1 MTTRTL
7 PLLPLKNVAVFPE
20 LIQAVIVGR
29 PASLAAVKAAV
40 EGDSLICT
48 VLQKNPNDENPS
60 RDALFDV
67 GTICRV
73 TRVEQRDGGAQVIVR
88 GVQRVRIENLDE
100 QAGSAEPEAPPP
112 SVGEPSAA
120 AAKKQS
126 PGIGEESTG
135 KEAKS
140 GSEKPPRP
148 SEKDDESAFLAVT
161 VSPLP
166 AVVMPDDGEE
176 RAKASALMRENLDI
190 AKRIAHIMSQNPD
203 QLFEQMVGGI
213 ENPITQMYRLAELLR
228 NVELAEKQK
237 VLEVDD
243 VQPFME
249 AIHGLLRQE
258 IAVVEMQRDLQS
270 QAREEVE
277 QSQREHMLR
286 HQKRVIEQAL
296 GEQNDDEDVAE
307 LREQIRNL
315 KLSDDVRKEVD
326 RELKR
331 LSKMSSHAADYQIAR
346 GYLELVAELP
356 WNVIT
361 EDALDLGNAQTVL
374 DEDHYGLEDVKE
386 RILESLA
393 VLKLNPEAKASILCF
408 VGPPGVGK
416 TSLGQ
421 SIARAMGR
429 KFERMSLGGLHDE
442 SELRGHRRTYIG
454 AMPGRILQAVR
465 RSGVRNPVL
474 MLDEVDKLGR
484 DFRGDPAA
492 ALMEILDPAQNKE
505 FRDNYLNL
513 PFDLSKAFFITTAN
527 HLDGIPRPLLD
538 RMEVLDLTGYSELE
552 KLEIARRYLIPRQ
565 RENAGL
571 KEEQLAFT
579 PEALSCAVRRHTREA
594 GVRELD
600 RVIGRIASKR
610 ARQIVQPQPS
620 GAEAL
625 DQPIREDDGPI
636 TADDLPDLLGPEKF
650 KTDRQRSN
658 MAPGV
663 APGLAY
669 TEAGGDVLYVE
680 ATLTHKDD
688 KTITTGHLGK
698 VMQESIQAARSYI
711 WSVAEQLEID
721 RATIEENG
729 IHVHVP
735 AGAVPKDG
743 PSAGITMATALASL
757 YSNKSVRDDI
767 AMTGELT
774 LSGLVLP
781 VGGIRE
787 KVLAAH
793 RTGIR
798 HVILPRDNEAELAK
812 LPAPVRDEMEVTLV
826 DRLEDAV
833 RVAIPGLSPEGAA

>member
-1 MTTRTL
+1 MSTTSL
-7 PLLPLKNVAVFPE
+7 PLLPLKNVTVFPA
-20 LIQAVIVGR
+20 LIQALIVGR
-29 PASLAAVKAAV
+29 TASLAAIKAAV
-40 EGDSLICT
+40 EGDGQLLT
-48 VLQKNPNDENPS
+48 VLQKNPEDEHPD
-60 RDALFDV
+60 RDGLYDI
-67 GTICRV
+67 GTISTV
-73 TRVEQRDGGAQVIVR
+73 TRVEQREGGAQVIVR
-88 GVQRVRIENLDE
+88 GIGRARLHGLSAPANDDAPVVAQIERL
-100 QAGSAEPEAPPP
+100 PTLKVPP
-112 SVGEPSAA
+112 S
-120 AAKKQS
+120 
-126 PGIGEESTG
+126 
-135 KEAKS
+135 
-140 GSEKPPRP
+140 
-148 SEKDDESAFLAVT
+148 
-161 VSPLP
+161 
-166 AVVMPDDGEE
+166 GEE
-176 RAKASALMRENLDI
+176 RAKAIALMKENLDMARQI
-190 AKRIAHIMSQNPD
+190 ARAMSQNAE
-203 QLFEQMVGGI
+203 QLFQQMVGGI
-213 ENPITQMYRLAELLR
+213 DDPVTQMYRLAELLR
-228 NVELAEKQK
+228 NVEQGAKQQ
-237 VLEVDD
+237 VLEIDQL
-243 VQPFME
+243 QPFLE
-249 AIHGLLRQE
+249 VVHKLLRQE
-258 IAVVEMQRDLQS
+258 VAVIEMQRDLQS

-286 HQKRVIEQAL
+286 HQKRVIEEAL
-296 GEQNDDEDVAE
+296 GEEGDDEDIAE
-307 LREQIRNL
+307 LREQLRNAQL
-315 KLSDDVRKEVD
+315 PDDVRKEVD

-331 LSKMSSHAADYQIAR
+331 LSKMSSNAADYQVSR

-356 WNVIT
+356 WNVVT
-361 EDALDLGNAQTVL
+361 EDSLELDNAQTVL
-374 DEDHYGLEDVKE
+374 DEDHYGLDDVKE

-465 RSGVRNPVL
+465 RAGVRNPVL

-513 PFDLSKAFFITTAN
+513 PFDLAKVFFITTAN
-527 HLDGIPRPLLD
+527 HLDGVPRPLLD
-538 RMEVLDLTGYSELE
+538 RMEVLELTGYSELE

-571 KEEQLAFT
+571 QEEQLNFT
-579 PEALSCAVRRHTREA
+579 TEALSWAIRRHTREA

-600 RVIGRIASKR
+600 RVIARVASKR
-610 ARQIVQPQPS
+610 ARQIVQ
-620 GAEAL
+620 AEESATA
-625 DQPIREDDGPI
+625 I
-636 TADDLPDLLGPEKF
+636 TVDDLPALLGPDKF
-650 KTDRQRSN
+650 KTDRQREN
-658 MAPGV
+658 MAPGI

-680 ATLTHKDD
+680 ATLTHKED

-711 WSVAEQLEID
+711 WSVADQLHISRDMIEQ
-721 RATIEENG
+721 NG

-757 YSNKSVRDDI
+757 YSNKPVRDDV

-774 LSGLVLP
+774 LSGLILP

-798 HVILPRDNEAELAK
+798 HVILPRDNEAELEK
-812 LPAPVRDEMEVTLV
+812 LPTPVREEMQVTLV

-833 RVAIPGLSPEGAA
+833 KVAIPELNSGLA

>member
-1 MTTRTL
+1 MTTRKL
-7 PLLPLKNVAVFPE
+7 PLLPLKDVTVFPK
-20 LIQAVIVGR
+20 LIQALIVGR
-29 PASLAAVKAAV
+29 PASLAAVKAAA
-40 EGDSLICT
+40 EGEREILT
-48 VLQKNPNDENPS
+48 VLQKQPEEEHPDQDGLYEI
-60 RDALFDV
+60 
-67 GTICRV
+67 GTLSTV
-73 TRVEQRDGGAQVIVR
+73 TRVDQRDGGAQVIVR
-88 GVQRVRIENLDE
+88 GEQRVRVLAVSKVAVKPEGEGEGEAEGEGEIEALE
-100 QAGSAEPEAPPP
+100 AEVEPLPTPQVPET
-112 SVGEPSAA
+112 
-120 AAKKQS
+120 
-126 PGIGEESTG
+126 GEE
-135 KEAKS
+135 K
-140 GSEKPPRP
+140 
-148 SEKDDESAFLAVT
+148 
-161 VSPLP
+161 
-166 AVVMPDDGEE
+166 
-176 RAKASALMRENLDI
+176 AKATALMRENLDI
-190 AKRIAHIMSQNPD
+190 ARRIAQIMSQNPE
-203 QLFEQMVGGI
+203 QIFQQMVGSI
-213 ENPITQMYRLAELLR
+213 KNPITQMYRLVDLLR
-228 NVELAEKQK
+228 NAEQTEKQK
-237 VLEVDD
+237 VLELGEA
-243 VQPFME
+243 QPFLE

-277 QSQREHMLR
+277 QSQREHLLR
-286 HQKRVIEQAL
+286 HQKRVIEEAL
-296 GEQNDDEDVAE
+296 GEQADDEDVAE
-307 LREQIRNL
+307 LRQQLRGL
-315 KLSDDVRKEVD
+315 KLGDDVRKEVD

-331 LSKMSSHAADYQIAR
+331 LSRMSSHAADYQIAR

-356 WNVIT
+356 WNVVT
-361 EDALDLGNAQTVL
+361 EDTLDLDHAQTVL
-374 DEDHYGLEDVKE
+374 DEDHYGLGDVKE

-393 VLKLNPEAKASILCF
+393 VLQLNPEAKASILCF

-465 RSGVRNPVL
+465 RAGVRNPVL

-492 ALMEILDPAQNKE
+492 ALMEILDPAQNKD

-513 PFDLSKAFFITTAN
+513 PFDLSRVFFITTAN
-527 HLDGIPRPLLD
+527 DIGGIPRPLLD
-538 RMEVLDLTGYSELE
+538 RMEVLDLSGYSEQE

-565 RENAGL
+565 RDNAGL
-571 KEEQLAFT
+571 KDEQLAFT
-579 PEALSCAVRRHTREA
+579 DEALSWMTRRHTREA

-600 RVIGRIASKR
+600 RVIGRVASKR
-610 ARQIVQPQPS
+610 ARLIVQE
-620 GAEAL
+620 EAL
-625 DQPIREDDGPI
+625 SGDAATAI
-636 TADDLPDLLGPEKF
+636 TVDDLPRLLGPEKF
-650 KTDRQRSN
+650 KSDRQREN

-669 TEAGGDVLYVE
+669 TESGGDVLYVE

-688 KTITTGHLGK
+688 KTITTGHLGQ

-711 WSVAEQLEID
+711 WSVADSLNID

-757 YSNKSVRDDI
+757 YSDKSVRDDI
-767 AMTGELT
+767 ALTGELT

-812 LPAPVRDEMEVTLV
+812 LPERVRDEMEVTLV

-833 RVAIPGLSPEGAA
+833 RVAIPGLHG

>member
-1 MTTRTL
+1 MTTPTLSRL
-7 PLLPLKNVAVFPE
+7 PLLPLKNVAIFPE
-20 LIQAVIVGR
+20 LIQALIVGR
-29 PASLAAVKAAV
+29 PASLAAVKVAIDHDRKLV
-40 EGDSLICT
+40 T
-48 VLQKNPNDENPS
+48 VLQKDRDQENPD
-60 RDALFDV
+60 RDGLFDI
-67 GTICRV
+67 GTLATV

-88 GVQRVRIENLDE
+88 GVRRVRVRDL
-100 QAGSAEPEAPPP
+100 SAPTAEDAPAEVEVVELPTPVLPEG
-112 SVGEPSAA
+112 GE
-120 AAKKQS
+120 
-126 PGIGEESTG
+126 
-135 KEAKS
+135 
-140 GSEKPPRP
+140 
-148 SEKDDESAFLAVT
+148 D
-161 VSPLP
+161 
-166 AVVMPDDGEE
+166 
-176 RAKASALMRENLDI
+176 RAKATALVRENLDI
-190 AKRIAHIMSQNPD
+190 ARQVAHIMSQNPD
-203 QLFEQMVGGI
+203 QLFQQMVGSI
-213 ENPITQMYRLAELLR
+213 EDPVTQMYRL
-228 NVELAEKQK
+228 VELARNIEQNDKQRI
-237 VLEVDD
+237 LEIDEI
-243 VQPFME
+243 QEFLE
-249 AIHGLLRQE
+249 AIHRLLRQE
-258 IAVVEMQRDLQS
+258 LAVVEMQRDLQS
-270 QAREEVE
+270 QAREEAE
-277 QSQREHMLR
+277 HGQREHLLR
-286 HQKRVIEQAL
+286 QQKRVIEEAL
-296 GEQNDDEDVAE
+296 GEDGDDEDIAE
-307 LREQIRNL
+307 LRKQLRNVNL
-315 KLSDDVRKEVD
+315 PDDVRKEVD

-331 LSKMSSHAADYQIAR
+331 LSRMSANAADYQVSR

-361 EDALDLGNAQTVL
+361 EDTLDLANAQVVL
-374 DEDHYGLEDVKE
+374 DEDHYGLEEVKE

-393 VLKLNPEAKASILCF
+393 VLRLNPDAKASILCF

-454 AMPGRILQAVR
+454 AMPGRILQAIR
-465 RSGVRNPVL
+465 RAGVRNPVL

-492 ALMEILDPAQNKE
+492 ALMEILDPAQNRE

-513 PFDLSKAFFITTAN
+513 PFDLSKVIFITTAN
-527 HLDGIPRPLLD
+527 HFDGIPRPLLD
-538 RMEVLDLTGYSELE
+538 RMEVLELTGYSEME

-571 KEEQLAFT
+571 ADDQLGFT
-579 PEALSCAVRRHTREA
+579 DEALSWAVRRHTREA

-600 RVIGRIASKR
+600 RVIGRVASKR
-610 ARQIVQPQPS
+610 ARQIVE
-620 GAEAL
+620 AEA
-625 DQPIREDDGPI
+625 PSS
-636 TADDLPDLLGPEKF
+636 TVTVDDLPELLGPDKF
-650 KTDRQRSN
+650 KTDRQREN

-669 TEAGGDVLYVE
+669 TEVGGDVLYVE

-711 WSVAEQLEID
+711 WSVADQLNID
-721 RATIEENG
+721 RSTIEENG

-757 YSNKSVRDDI
+757 YSNKRVRDDV

-798 HVILPRDNEAELAK
+798 HVILPRDNESDFAK
-812 LPAPVRDEMEVTLV
+812 LPQTVRDDMELTLV
-826 DRLEDAV
+826 DCLEDAV
-833 RVAIPGLSPEGAA
+833 RVAIPGLKPPA

>member
-1 MTTRTL
+1 MTTHKL
-7 PLLPLKNVAVFPE
+7 PLLPLKNVTVYPE
-20 LIQAVIVGR
+20 LIQALIVGR
-29 PASLAAVKAAV
+29 PASLVSIKAALD
-40 EGDSLICT
+40 GDNMVLT
-48 VLQKNPNDENPS
+48 VLQKDPDDEHPA
-60 RDALFDV
+60 REALYDV
-67 GTICRV
+67 GTISKI
-73 TRVEQRDGGAQVIVR
+73 TRVEQREGGAQVIVR
-88 GVQRVRIENLDE
+88 GVRRARLGDLT
-100 QAGSAEPEAPPP
+100 AAEGETPLVEAEVEELPTLTLPEDA
-112 SVGEPSAA
+112 
-120 AAKKQS
+120 
-126 PGIGEESTG
+126 
-135 KEAKS
+135 
-140 GSEKPPRP
+140 
-148 SEKDDESAFLAVT
+148 
-161 VSPLP
+161 
-166 AVVMPDDGEE
+166 EE
-176 RAKASALMRENLDI
+176 RAKATALMRENLDI
-190 AKRIAHIMSQNPD
+190 AKRVAQIMSQNPD
-203 QLFEQMVGGI
+203 QLFQQMVGGI
-213 ENPITQMYRLAELLR
+213 EDPVTQMYRLAELLR
-228 NVELAEKQK
+228 NIEQAEKQK
-237 VLEVDD
+237 VIEVDD
-243 VQPFME
+243 IQPFLE

-286 HQKRVIEQAL
+286 HQKRVIEEAL
-296 GEQNDDEDVAE
+296 GEQGDDEDVAE
-307 LREQIRNL
+307 LREQLRNINL
-315 KLSDDVRKEVD
+315 TDDVRKEVD

-331 LSKMSSHAADYQIAR
+331 LAKMSSHAADYQIAR

-361 EDALDLGNAQTVL
+361 EDQLDLGHAQSVL

-393 VLKLNPEAKASILCF
+393 VLQLNPEAKANILCF

-465 RSGVRNPVL
+465 RAGVRNPVL

-513 PFDLSKAFFITTAN
+513 PFDLSKVFFITTAN
-527 HLDGIPRPLLD
+527 HLDGIPPPLLD
-538 RMEVLDLTGYSELE
+538 RMEVLELTGYSEQE
-552 KLEIARRYLIPRQ
+552 KREIARRYLLPRQ
-565 RENAGL
+565 RDNAGL
-571 KEEQLAFT
+571 TLEQLDLTDDAI
-579 PEALSCAVRRHTREA
+579 SWAVRRHTREA
-594 GVRELD
+594 GVRELE
-600 RVIGRIASKR
+600 RVIARIASKR
-610 ARQIVQPQPS
+610 ARQIVQ
-620 GAEAL
+620 AEDASA
-625 DQPIREDDGPI
+625 PI
-636 TADDLPDLLGPEKF
+636 TVDDLPALLGPDKF
-650 KTDRQRSN
+650 KTDRQREN
-658 MAPGV
+658 MAPGI

-688 KTITTGHLGK
+688 KTITTGRLGK

-711 WSVAEQLEID
+711 WSAAEQLNID
-721 RATIEENG
+721 RATIEQNG

-757 YSNKSVRDDI
+757 YSNQSVRDDI

-798 HVILPRDNEAELAK
+798 HVILPRDNESELAK
-812 LPAPVRDEMEVTLV
+812 LPLPVRDEMEVTLV

-833 RVAIPGLSPEGAA
+833 KVAIPGLQGMS

>member
-1 MTTRTL
+1 MTTQTL
-7 PLLPLKNVAVFPE
+7 PLLPLKNVAIFPE
-20 LIQAVIVGR
+20 LIQALIVGR
-29 PASLAAVKAAV
+29 PASMAAVKVAV
-40 EGDSLICT
+40 DQDRKLVT
-48 VLQKNPNDENPS
+48 VLQKDRDQENPD
-60 RDALFDV
+60 RDGLFDI
-67 GTICRV
+67 GTLANV

-88 GVQRVRIENLDE
+88 GICRVRV
-100 QAGSAEPEAPPP
+100 QALNAPTGEDAPAEVDVVELPTPVLPE
-112 SVGEPSAA
+112 
-120 AAKKQS
+120 
-126 PGIGEESTG
+126 
-135 KEAKS
+135 
-140 GSEKPPRP
+140 
-148 SEKDDESAFLAVT
+148 
-161 VSPLP
+161 
-166 AVVMPDDGEE
+166 DGEE
-176 RAKASALMRENLDI
+176 RAKATALIRENLDI
-190 AKRIAHIMSQNPD
+190 ARQVAHIMSQNPD
-203 QLFEQMVGGI
+203 QLFQQMVGSI
-213 ENPITQMYRLAELLR
+213 EDPVTQMYRL
-228 NVELAEKQK
+228 VELARNIEQNDKQRI
-237 VLEVDD
+237 LEIDEI
-243 VQPFME
+243 QAFLE
-249 AIHGLLRQE
+249 AIHRLLRQE
-258 IAVVEMQRDLQS
+258 LAVVEMQRDLQS
-270 QAREEVE
+270 QAREEAE
-277 QSQREHMLR
+277 HGQREHLLR
-286 HQKRVIEQAL
+286 QQKRVIEEAL
-296 GEQNDDEDVAE
+296 GEDGDDEDIAE
-307 LREQIRNL
+307 LRKQLRNVNL
-315 KLSDDVRKEVD
+315 PDDVRKEVD

-331 LSKMSSHAADYQIAR
+331 LSRMSSNAADYQVSR

-361 EDALDLGNAQTVL
+361 EDALDLANAQVVL
-374 DEDHYGLEDVKE
+374 DEDHYGLEEVKE
-386 RILESLA
+386 RILEALA
-393 VLKLNPEAKASILCF
+393 VLRLNPDAKASILCF

-465 RSGVRNPVL
+465 RAGVRNPVL

-492 ALMEILDPAQNKE
+492 ALMEILDPAQNRE

-513 PFDLSKAFFITTAN
+513 PFDLSKVIFITTAN
-527 HLDGIPRPLLD
+527 HFDGIPRPLLD
-538 RMEVLDLTGYSELE
+538 RMEVLELTGYSEME

-571 KEEQLAFT
+571 ADDQLGFT
-579 PEALSCAVRRHTREA
+579 DEALSWAVRRHTREA

-600 RVIGRIASKR
+600 RVVGRVASKR
-610 ARQIVQPQPS
+610 ARQIVQ
-620 GAEAL
+620 AE
-625 DQPIREDDGPI
+625 GPPA
-636 TADDLPDLLGPEKF
+636 TVTVDDLPELLGPDKF
-650 KTDRQRSN
+650 KTDRQREN

-669 TEAGGDVLYVE
+669 TEVGGDVLYVE

-711 WSVAEQLEID
+711 WSVADQLNID
-721 RATIEENG
+721 RSTIEENG

-757 YSNKSVRDDI
+757 YSNKRVRDDV

-798 HVILPRDNEAELAK
+798 HVILPRDNESDFAK
-812 LPAPVRDEMEVTLV
+812 LPQTVRDDMEVTLV
-826 DRLEDAV
+826 DCLEDAV
-833 RVAIPGLSPEGAA
+833 KVAIPDLKPLAQGRVRGPPDPH

>member
-1 MTTRTL
+1 MSTNTL
-7 PLLPLKNVAVFPE
+7 PLLPLKNVTVFPA
-20 LIQAVIVGR
+20 LIQALIVGR
-29 PASLAAVKAAV
+29 AASLAAIKTAV
-40 EGDSLICT
+40 DGDGQLLT
-48 VLQKNPNDENPS
+48 VLQKNPEDEHPD
-60 RDALFDV
+60 RDGLYDI
-67 GTICRV
+67 GTISTV
-73 TRVEQRDGGAQVIVR
+73 TRVEKREGGAQVIVR
-88 GVQRVRIENLDE
+88 GAGRVRLHGLTPPANDE
-100 QAGSAEPEAPPP
+100 QPVMVEVERLPTLAVPP
-112 SVGEPSAA
+112 S
-120 AAKKQS
+120 
-126 PGIGEESTG
+126 
-135 KEAKS
+135 
-140 GSEKPPRP
+140 
-148 SEKDDESAFLAVT
+148 
-161 VSPLP
+161 
-166 AVVMPDDGEE
+166 GEE
-176 RAKASALMRENLDI
+176 RAKAIALMKENLELTRQI
-190 AKRIAHIMSQNPD
+190 ARIMSQNPE
-203 QLFEQMVGGI
+203 QLFQQMVGGI
-213 ENPITQMYRLAELLR
+213 DDPVTQMYRLTELLR
-228 NVELAEKQK
+228 NVEQSAKQQ
-237 VLEVDD
+237 VLEIDAL
-243 VQPFME
+243 QPFLE
-249 AIHGLLRQE
+249 AIHQLLRQE
-258 IAVVEMQRDLQS
+258 VAVIEMQRDLQS

-277 QSQREHMLR
+277 QSQREHLLR
-286 HQKRVIEQAL
+286 HQKRVIEEAL
-296 GEQNDDEDVAE
+296 GEEGDDEDVAE
-307 LREQIRNL
+307 LREQLRNAQL
-315 KLSDDVRKEVD
+315 PDDVRKEVD

-331 LSKMSSHAADYQIAR
+331 LSRMSSNAADYQVSR

-356 WNVIT
+356 WNVVT
-361 EDALDLGNAQTVL
+361 EDSLEIDNAQIVL
-374 DEDHYGLEDVKE
+374 DEDHYGLDDVKE

-465 RSGVRNPVL
+465 RAGVRNPVL

-513 PFDLSKAFFITTAN
+513 PFDLSKVFFITTAN
-527 HLDGIPRPLLD
+527 HLDGVPRPLLD
-538 RMEVLDLTGYSELE
+538 RMEVLELTGYSELE

-571 KEEQLAFT
+571 QEEQLNFT
-579 PEALSCAVRRHTREA
+579 TEALSWGVRRHTREA

-600 RVIGRIASKR
+600 RVIARVASKR
-610 ARQIVQPQPS
+610 ARQIVQ
-620 GAEAL
+620 AEELATA
-625 DQPIREDDGPI
+625 I
-636 TADDLPDLLGPEKF
+636 TVDDLPALLGPDKF
-650 KTDRQRSN
+650 KTDRQREN
-658 MAPGV
+658 MAPGI

-680 ATLTHKDD
+680 ATLTHKED

-711 WSVAEQLEID
+711 WSVAEQLHID
-721 RATIEENG
+721 RDMIEQNG

-757 YSNKSVRDDI
+757 YSNKPVRDDV

-774 LSGLVLP
+774 LSGLILP

-798 HVILPRDNEAELAK
+798 HVILPRDNEAELEK
-812 LPAPVRDEMEVTLV
+812 LPTPVREEMEVTLV

-833 RVAIPGLSPEGAA
+833 KVAIPELKSSAGQDPRVS

>member
-1 MTTRTL
+1 MSTTTL
-7 PLLPLKNVAVFPE
+7 PLLPLKNVTVFPA
-20 LIQAVIVGR
+20 LIQALIVGR
-29 PASLAAVKAAV
+29 TASLAAIKTAV
-40 EGDSLICT
+40 DGDGQLLT
-48 VLQKNPNDENPS
+48 VLQKNPDDEHPD
-60 RDALFDV
+60 RDGLYDI
-67 GTICRV
+67 GTLSTV
-73 TRVEQRDGGAQVIVR
+73 TRVEQREGGAQVIVR
-88 GVQRVRIENLDE
+88 GVGRVRLHGLTVPANDE
-100 QAGSAEPEAPPP
+100 QPVVAEVERLPTLKVPPAGEA
-112 SVGEPSAA
+112 
-120 AAKKQS
+120 
-126 PGIGEESTG
+126 
-135 KEAKS
+135 
-140 GSEKPPRP
+140 
-148 SEKDDESAFLAVT
+148 
-161 VSPLP
+161 
-166 AVVMPDDGEE
+166 
-176 RAKASALMRENLDI
+176 RAKAIALMKENLEITRQI
-190 AKRIAHIMSQNPD
+190 ARIMSQNPD
-203 QLFEQMVGGI
+203 QLFQQMVGGI
-213 ENPITQMYRLAELLR
+213 DDPVTQMYRLTELLR
-228 NVELAEKQK
+228 NVEQSAKQQ
-237 VLEVDD
+237 VLEVDEL
-243 VQPFME
+243 QPFLE
-249 AIHGLLRQE
+249 TIHQLLRQE
-258 IAVVEMQRDLQS
+258 IAVIEMQRDLQS

-277 QSQREHMLR
+277 QSQREHLLR
-286 HQKRVIEQAL
+286 HQKRVIEEAL
-296 GEQNDDEDVAE
+296 GEQGDDEDIAE
-307 LREQIRNL
+307 LREQLRNAQL
-315 KLSDDVRKEVD
+315 PDDVRKEVD

-331 LSKMSSHAADYQIAR
+331 LSKMSSNAADYQVSR

-356 WNVIT
+356 WNVVT
-361 EDALDLGNAQTVL
+361 EDSLEIDNAQAVL
-374 DEDHYGLEDVKE
+374 DEDHYGLDDVKE

-465 RSGVRNPVL
+465 RAGVRNPVL

-484 DFRGDPAA
+484 DFRGDPTA

-513 PFDLSKAFFITTAN
+513 PFDLSKVFFITTAN
-527 HLDGIPRPLLD
+527 HLDGVPRPLLD
-538 RMEVLDLTGYSELE
+538 RMEVLELTGYSELE

-571 KEEQLAFT
+571 QEEQLNFT
-579 PEALSCAVRRHTREA
+579 TEALSWGVRRHTREA

-600 RVIGRIASKR
+600 RVIARIASKR
-610 ARQIVQPQPS
+610 ARQIVQ
-620 GAEAL
+620 AEELATA
-625 DQPIREDDGPI
+625 I
-636 TADDLPDLLGPEKF
+636 TVDDLPALLGPDKF
-650 KTDRQRSN
+650 KTDRQREN
-658 MAPGV
+658 MAPGI

-669 TEAGGDVLYVE
+669 TETGGDVLYVE
-680 ATLTHKDD
+680 ATLTHKED

-711 WSVAEQLEID
+711 WSVADQLHID
-721 RATIEENG
+721 RDMIEQNG

-757 YSNKSVRDDI
+757 YSNKPVRDDV

-774 LSGLVLP
+774 LSGLILP

-798 HVILPRDNEAELAK
+798 HVILPRDNEAELEK
-812 LPAPVRDEMEVTLV
+812 LPTRVREEMQVTLV

-833 RVAIPGLSPEGAA
+833 KVAIPELNPKAGHGPA

>member
-1 MTTRTL
+1 MSTTTL
-7 PLLPLKNVAVFPE
+7 PLLPLKNVTVFPA
-20 LIQAVIVGR
+20 LIQALIVGR
-29 PASLAAVKAAV
+29 AASLAAIKTAV
-40 EGDSLICT
+40 DGDGQLLT
-48 VLQKNPNDENPS
+48 VLQKNPDDEHPD
-60 RDALFDV
+60 RDGLYDI
-67 GTICRV
+67 GTLSTV
-73 TRVEQRDGGAQVIVR
+73 TRVEQREGGAQVIVR
-88 GVQRVRIENLDE
+88 GVGRVRLHGLTVPANDE
-100 QAGSAEPEAPPP
+100 QPVVAEVERLPTLKVPPTGEA
-112 SVGEPSAA
+112 
-120 AAKKQS
+120 
-126 PGIGEESTG
+126 
-135 KEAKS
+135 
-140 GSEKPPRP
+140 
-148 SEKDDESAFLAVT
+148 
-161 VSPLP
+161 
-166 AVVMPDDGEE
+166 
-176 RAKASALMRENLDI
+176 RAKAIALMKENLEITRQI
-190 AKRIAHIMSQNPD
+190 ARIMSQNPD
-203 QLFEQMVGGI
+203 QLFQQMVGGI
-213 ENPITQMYRLAELLR
+213 DDPVTQMYRLTELLR
-228 NVELAEKQK
+228 NVEQCAKQQ
-237 VLEVDD
+237 VLEIDEL
-243 VQPFME
+243 QPFLE
-249 AIHGLLRQE
+249 TIHQLLRQE
-258 IAVVEMQRDLQS
+258 IAVIEMQRDLQS

-277 QSQREHMLR
+277 QSQREHLLR
-286 HQKRVIEQAL
+286 HQKRVIEEAL
-296 GEQNDDEDVAE
+296 GEQGDDEDIAE
-307 LREQIRNL
+307 LREQLRNAQL
-315 KLSDDVRKEVD
+315 PDDVRKEVD

-331 LSKMSSHAADYQIAR
+331 LSKMSSNAADYQVSR

-356 WNVIT
+356 WNVVT
-361 EDALDLGNAQTVL
+361 EDSLEIDNAQAVL
-374 DEDHYGLEDVKE
+374 DEDHYGLDDVKE

-465 RSGVRNPVL
+465 RAGVRNPVL

-484 DFRGDPAA
+484 DFRGDPTA

-513 PFDLSKAFFITTAN
+513 PFDLSKVFFITTAN
-527 HLDGIPRPLLD
+527 HLDGVPRPLLD
-538 RMEVLDLTGYSELE
+538 RMEVLELTGYSELE

-571 KEEQLAFT
+571 QEEQLNFT
-579 PEALSCAVRRHTREA
+579 TEALSWGVRRHTREA

-600 RVIGRIASKR
+600 RVIARIASKR
-610 ARQIVQPQPS
+610 ARQIVQ
-620 GAEAL
+620 AEELATA
-625 DQPIREDDGPI
+625 I
-636 TADDLPDLLGPEKF
+636 TVDDLPALLGPDKF
-650 KTDRQRSN
+650 KTDRQREN
-658 MAPGV
+658 MAPGI

-669 TEAGGDVLYVE
+669 TETGGDVLYVE
-680 ATLTHKDD
+680 ATLTHKED

-711 WSVAEQLEID
+711 WSVADQLHID
-721 RATIEENG
+721 RDMIEQNG

-757 YSNKSVRDDI
+757 YSNKPVRDDV

-774 LSGLVLP
+774 LSGLILP

-798 HVILPRDNEAELAK
+798 HVILPRDNEAELEK
-812 LPAPVRDEMEVTLV
+812 LPTRVREEMQVTLV

-833 RVAIPGLSPEGAA
+833 KVAIPELNPKAGHGPA

>member
-1 MTTRTL
+1 MTTHKL
-7 PLLPLKNVAVFPE
+7 PLLPLKNVTVYPE
-20 LIQAVIVGR
+20 LIQALIVGR
-29 PASLAAVKAAV
+29 PASLVSIKAALD
-40 EGDSLICT
+40 GDNTVLT
-48 VLQKNPNDENPS
+48 VLQKDPDDEHPA
-60 RDALFDV
+60 REALYDV
-67 GTICRV
+67 GTISKI

-88 GVQRVRIENLDE
+88 GVRRARLGDLT
-100 QAGSAEPEAPPP
+100 AAEGETPLVEVDVEELPTLTLPEDA
-112 SVGEPSAA
+112 
-120 AAKKQS
+120 
-126 PGIGEESTG
+126 
-135 KEAKS
+135 
-140 GSEKPPRP
+140 
-148 SEKDDESAFLAVT
+148 
-161 VSPLP
+161 
-166 AVVMPDDGEE
+166 EE
-176 RAKASALMRENLDI
+176 RAKATALMRENLDI
-190 AKRIAHIMSQNPD
+190 AKRVAQIMSQNPD
-203 QLFEQMVGGI
+203 QLFQQMVGGI
-213 ENPITQMYRLAELLR
+213 EDPVTQMYRLAELLR
-228 NVELAEKQK
+228 NIEQAEKQK

-243 VQPFME
+243 IQPFLE

-286 HQKRVIEQAL
+286 HQKRVIEEAL
-296 GEQNDDEDVAE
+296 GEQGDDEDVAE
-307 LREQIRNL
+307 LREQLRNINL
-315 KLSDDVRKEVD
+315 TDDVRKEVD

-331 LSKMSSHAADYQIAR
+331 LAKMSSHAADYQIAR

-361 EDALDLGNAQTVL
+361 EDQLDLGHAQSVL

-393 VLKLNPEAKASILCF
+393 VLQLNPEAKANILCF

-465 RSGVRNPVL
+465 RAGVRNPVL

-513 PFDLSKAFFITTAN
+513 PFDLSKVFFITTAN
-527 HLDGIPRPLLD
+527 HLDGIPPPLLD
-538 RMEVLDLTGYSELE
+538 RMEVLELTGYSEQE
-552 KLEIARRYLIPRQ
+552 KREIARRYLLPRQ
-565 RENAGL
+565 RDNAGL
-571 KEEQLAFT
+571 TLEQLDLTDDAI
-579 PEALSCAVRRHTREA
+579 SWAVRRHTREA
-594 GVRELD
+594 GVRELE
-600 RVIGRIASKR
+600 RVIARVASKR
-610 ARQIVQPQPS
+610 ARQIVQ
-620 GAEAL
+620 AEDASA
-625 DQPIREDDGPI
+625 PI
-636 TADDLPDLLGPEKF
+636 TVDDLPALLGPDKF
-650 KTDRQRSN
+650 KTDRQREN
-658 MAPGV
+658 MAPGI

-688 KTITTGHLGK
+688 KTITTGRLGK

-711 WSVAEQLEID
+711 WSAAEQLNID
-721 RATIEENG
+721 RATIEQNG

-757 YSNKSVRDDI
+757 YSNQSVRDDI

-798 HVILPRDNEAELAK
+798 HVILPRDNESELAK
-812 LPAPVRDEMEVTLV
+812 LPLPVRDEMEVTLV

-833 RVAIPGLSPEGAA
+833 KVAIPGLQGMS

>member
-1 MTTRTL
+1 MSTITL
-7 PLLPLKNVAVFPE
+7 PLLPLKNVTVFPA
-20 LIQAVIVGR
+20 LIQALIVGR
-29 PASLAAVKAAV
+29 AASLAAIKAAV
-40 EGDSLICT
+40 DGDGQLLT
-48 VLQKNPNDENPS
+48 VLQKNPDDEHPD
-60 RDALFDV
+60 RDGLYDV
-67 GTICRV
+67 GTISTV
-73 TRVEQRDGGAQVIVR
+73 TRVEQREGGAQVIVR
-88 GVQRVRIENLDE
+88 GVGRVLLRGMSGPANDD
-100 QAGSAEPEAPPP
+100 APVLVEVEHLPTLKVPP
-112 SVGEPSAA
+112 
-120 AAKKQS
+120 
-126 PGIGEESTG
+126 T
-135 KEAKS
+135 
-140 GSEKPPRP
+140 
-148 SEKDDESAFLAVT
+148 
-161 VSPLP
+161 
-166 AVVMPDDGEE
+166 GEE
-176 RAKASALMRENLDI
+176 RAKAIALMKENLEITRQI
-190 AKRIAHIMSQNPD
+190 ARIMSQNAD
-203 QLFEQMVGGI
+203 QLFQQMVGGI
-213 ENPITQMYRLAELLR
+213 DDPVTQMYRITELLR
-228 NVELAEKQK
+228 NMEQNAKQR
-237 VLEVDD
+237 VLEINEL
-243 VQPFME
+243 QPFLE
-249 AIHGLLRQE
+249 AVHKLLRQE

-286 HQKRVIEQAL
+286 HQKRVIEEAL
-296 GEQNDDEDVAE
+296 GEEGDDEDIAE
-307 LREQIRNL
+307 LREQLRNAQL
-315 KLSDDVRKEVD
+315 PDDVRKEVD

-331 LSKMSSHAADYQIAR
+331 LSKMSSNAADYQVSR

-356 WNVIT
+356 WNVVT
-361 EDALDLGNAQTVL
+361 EDSLELDNAEVVL
-374 DEDHYGLEDVKE
+374 DEDHYGLDDVKE
-386 RILESLA
+386 RIIESLA

-465 RSGVRNPVL
+465 RAGVRNPVL

-513 PFDLSKAFFITTAN
+513 PFDLSKVFFITTAN
-527 HLDGIPRPLLD
+527 HLDGVPRPLLD
-538 RMEVLDLTGYSELE
+538 RMEVLDLTGYSEME

-571 KEEQLAFT
+571 REEQINFT
-579 PEALSCAVRRHTREA
+579 DEALSWAIRHHTREA

-600 RVIGRIASKR
+600 RAIGRVASKR
-610 ARQIVQPQPS
+610 ARQIVQAKQP
-620 GAEAL
+620 AAA
-625 DQPIREDDGPI
+625 I
-636 TADDLPDLLGPEKF
+636 TVDDLPTLLGPDKF
-650 KTDRQRSN
+650 KMDRQREN
-658 MAPGV
+658 MAPGI

-680 ATLTHKDD
+680 ATLTHKED

-711 WSVAEQLEID
+711 WSVADQLNID
-721 RATIEENG
+721 RAMIEENG

-757 YSNKSVRDDI
+757 YSNKPVRDDI

-774 LSGLVLP
+774 LSGLILP

-798 HVILPRDNEAELAK
+798 HVILPKDNEAELSK
-812 LPAPVRDEMEVTLV
+812 LPTPVREEMEVTLV

-833 RVAIPGLSPEGAA
+833 KVAIPELDTSPG

>member
-1 MTTRTL
+1 MPTL
-7 PLLPLKNVAVFPE
+7 PLLPLKDVAVFPE
-20 LIQAVIVGR
+20 LIHALIVGR
-29 PASLAAVKAAV
+29 PASLAAVKASV
-40 EGDSLICT
+40 EQDREILT
-48 VLQKNPNDENPS
+48 VLQKDPNEERPG
-60 RDALFDV
+60 RDDLYDV
-67 GTICRV
+67 GTVSTV
-73 TRVEQRDGGAQVIVR
+73 TRVEKRDSSAQVIVR
-88 GVQRVRIENLDE
+88 GLRRVRLV
-100 QAGSAEPEAPPP
+100 GFVPPDTEDDGTRHA
-112 SVGEPSAA
+112 SVEV
-120 AAKKQS
+120 
-126 PGIGEESTG
+126 EE
-135 KEAKS
+135 
-140 GSEKPPRP
+140 
-148 SEKDDESAFLAVT
+148 L
-161 VSPLP
+161 PLP
-166 AVVMPDDGEE
+166 VLAESGEE
-176 RAKASALMRENLDI
+176 RAKAMALVRDNLET
-190 AKRIAHIMSQNPD
+190 ARRIAHLASPQNPQNAD
-203 QLFEQMVGGI
+203 QVFHQMVGSI
-213 ENPITQMYRLAELLR
+213 DDPIIQMYRIAVLAD
-228 NVELAEKQK
+228 NVEQAEKQK
-237 VLEVDD
+237 ILEIDD
-243 VQPFME
+243 AQPFLE
-249 AIHGLLRQE
+249 AIHDLLRQE
-258 IAVVEMQRDLQS
+258 IAVVEMRRDLES
-270 QAREEVE
+270 RAREDLE
-277 QSQREHMLR
+277 QQQREHVLR
-286 HQKRVIEQAL
+286 HQKRAIEQAL
-296 GEQNDDEDVAE
+296 GEDDDEDIAE
-307 LREQIRNL
+307 LRNQLRNA
-315 KLSDDVRKEVD
+315 KLPDDVRKEVE

-331 LSKMSSHAADYQIAR
+331 LAKMSSNAADYQVAR
-346 GYLELVAELP
+346 SYLELIAELP

-361 EDALDLGNAQTVL
+361 EDTLDLDHAQSVL
-374 DEDHYGLEDVKE
+374 DEDHYGLDDIKE

-393 VLKLNPEAKASILCF
+393 VLQLNPEAKASILCF

-465 RSGVRNPVL
+465 RAGVRNPVL

-484 DFRGDPAA
+484 DFRGDPSA

-513 PFDLSKAFFITTAN
+513 PFDLSKVFFITTCN
-527 HLDGIPRPLLD
+527 HLDGVPRPLLD
-538 RMEVLDLTGYSELE
+538 RMEVLELTGYSELE

-571 KEEQLAFT
+571 SDELLSFT
-579 PEALSCAVRRHTREA
+579 DDALSWVVRRHTREA

-600 RVIGRIASKR
+600 RVVGRVASKR
-610 ARQIVQPQPS
+610 ARLTLQSEV
-620 GAEAL
+620 AAA
-625 DQPIREDDGPI
+625 PI
-636 TADDLPDLLGPEKF
+636 TVDDLAELLGPEKF
-650 KTDRQRSN
+650 KSDRQREHLE
-658 MAPGV
+658 AGV

-669 TEAGGDVLYVE
+669 TESGGDVLYVE

-688 KTITTGHLGK
+688 KTIITGHLGK
-698 VMQESIQAARSYI
+698 VMQESVQAARSYI
-711 WSVAEQLEID
+711 WSVAENLNID

-774 LSGLVLP
+774 LSGLILP

-812 LPAPVRDEMEVTLV
+812 LPTLVRDEMEVTLV

-833 RVAIPGLSPEGAA
+833 KVAIPGLAS

>member
-1 MTTRTL
+1 MHKL
-7 PLLPLKNVAVFPE
+7 PLLPLKNVAVYPE
-20 LIQAVIVGR
+20 LIQALIVGR
-29 PASLAAVKAAV
+29 PASLGSIKAALD
-40 EGDSLICT
+40 GDNAVLT
-48 VLQKNPNDENPS
+48 VLQKNPNDEHPA
-60 RDALFDV
+60 REALYDI
-67 GTICRV
+67 GTLSKI
-73 TRVEQRDGGAQVIVR
+73 TRVEQREGGAQVIVR
-88 GVQRVRIENLDE
+88 GLRRARLKGLTVTEGEVPLVEVE
-100 QAGSAEPEAPPP
+100 AEELPTPALP
-112 SVGEPSAA
+112 S
-120 AAKKQS
+120 
-126 PGIGEESTG
+126 
-135 KEAKS
+135 
-140 GSEKPPRP
+140 
-148 SEKDDESAFLAVT
+148 
-161 VSPLP
+161 
-166 AVVMPDDGEE
+166 DGEE
-176 RAKASALMRENLDI
+176 RAKATALMRENLDI
-190 AKRIAHIMSQNPD
+190 ARRIAQIMSQNPD
-203 QLFEQMVGGI
+203 QLFHQMVGGI
-213 ENPITQMYRLAELLR
+213 ENPVTQMYRLAELLR
-228 NVELAEKQK
+228 NVEQTEKQK
-237 VLEVDD
+237 VLEIGEI
-243 VQPFME
+243 QPFLE

-286 HQKRVIEQAL
+286 HQKRVIEEAL
-296 GEQNDDEDVAE
+296 GEQGDDEDVAE
-307 LREQIRNL
+307 LREQLRNINL
-315 KLSDDVRKEVD
+315 TEDVRKEVD

-331 LSKMSSHAADYQIAR
+331 LSKMSTHAADYQIAR

-361 EDALDLGNAQTVL
+361 EDHLDLDNAQTVL

-393 VLKLNPEAKASILCF
+393 VLRLNPEAQANILCF

-421 SIARAMGR
+421 SIARSMGR

-465 RSGVRNPVL
+465 RAGVRNPVL

-538 RMEVLDLTGYSELE
+538 RMEVLELTGYSEME

-565 RENAGL
+565 RDNAGL
-571 KEEQLAFT
+571 KTEQLDFT
-579 PEALSCAVRRHTREA
+579 DDAVSWAVRRHTREA

-600 RVIGRIASKR
+600 RVIARIASKR
-610 ARQIVQPQPS
+610 ARQIVQ
-620 GAEAL
+620 AEDASS
-625 DQPIREDDGPI
+625 PI
-636 TADDLPDLLGPEKF
+636 TVDDLPTLLGPDKF
-650 KTDRQRSN
+650 KTDRQREN

-669 TEAGGDVLYVE
+669 TESGGDVLYVE

-711 WSVAEQLEID
+711 WSVADQLHID
-721 RATIEENG
+721 RDTIEKNG

-812 LPAPVRDEMEVTLV
+812 LPTPVRDEMEVILV
-826 DRLEDAV
+826 DRLEEAV
-833 RVAIPGLSPEGAA
+833 KVAIPGLQ

>member
-1 MTTRTL
+1 MSTTTL
-7 PLLPLKNVAVFPE
+7 PLLPLKNVTVFPA
-20 LIQAVIVGR
+20 LIQALIVGR
-29 PASLAAVKAAV
+29 TASLAAIKTAV
-40 EGDSLICT
+40 DGDGQLLT
-48 VLQKNPNDENPS
+48 VLQKNPDDEHPD
-60 RDALFDV
+60 RDGLYDI
-67 GTICRV
+67 GTLSTV
-73 TRVEQRDGGAQVIVR
+73 TRVEQREGGAQVIVR
-88 GVQRVRIENLDE
+88 GVGRVRLHGLTVPANDE
-100 QAGSAEPEAPPP
+100 QPVVAEVERLPTLKVPPTGEA
-112 SVGEPSAA
+112 
-120 AAKKQS
+120 
-126 PGIGEESTG
+126 
-135 KEAKS
+135 
-140 GSEKPPRP
+140 
-148 SEKDDESAFLAVT
+148 
-161 VSPLP
+161 
-166 AVVMPDDGEE
+166 
-176 RAKASALMRENLDI
+176 RAKAIALMKENLEITRQI
-190 AKRIAHIMSQNPD
+190 ARIMSQNPD
-203 QLFEQMVGGI
+203 QLFQQMVGGI
-213 ENPITQMYRLAELLR
+213 DDPVTQMYRLTELLR
-228 NVELAEKQK
+228 NVEQSAKQQ
-237 VLEVDD
+237 VLEIDEL
-243 VQPFME
+243 QPFLE
-249 AIHGLLRQE
+249 TIHQLLRQE
-258 IAVVEMQRDLQS
+258 IAVIEMQRDLQS

-277 QSQREHMLR
+277 QSQREHLLR
-286 HQKRVIEQAL
+286 HQKRVIEEAL
-296 GEQNDDEDVAE
+296 GEQGDDEDIAE
-307 LREQIRNL
+307 LREQLRNAQL
-315 KLSDDVRKEVD
+315 PDDVRKEVD

-331 LSKMSSHAADYQIAR
+331 LSKMSSNAADYQVSR

-356 WNVIT
+356 WNVVT
-361 EDALDLGNAQTVL
+361 EDSLEIDNAQAVL
-374 DEDHYGLEDVKE
+374 DEDHYGLDDVKE

-465 RSGVRNPVL
+465 RAGVRNPVL

-484 DFRGDPAA
+484 DFRGDPTA

-513 PFDLSKAFFITTAN
+513 PFDLSKVFFITTAN
-527 HLDGIPRPLLD
+527 HLDGVPRPLLD
-538 RMEVLDLTGYSELE
+538 RMEVLELTGYSELE

-571 KEEQLAFT
+571 QEEQLNFT
-579 PEALSCAVRRHTREA
+579 TEALSWGVRRHTREA

-600 RVIGRIASKR
+600 RVIARIASKR
-610 ARQIVQPQPS
+610 ARQIVQ
-620 GAEAL
+620 AEELATA
-625 DQPIREDDGPI
+625 I
-636 TADDLPDLLGPEKF
+636 TVDDLPALLGPDKF
-650 KTDRQRSN
+650 KTDRQREN
-658 MAPGV
+658 MAPGI

-669 TEAGGDVLYVE
+669 TETGGDVLYVE
-680 ATLTHKDD
+680 ATLTHKED

-711 WSVAEQLEID
+711 WSVADQLHID
-721 RATIEENG
+721 RDMIEQNG

-757 YSNKSVRDDI
+757 YSNKPVRDDV

-774 LSGLVLP
+774 LSGLILP

-798 HVILPRDNEAELAK
+798 HVILPRDNEAELEK
-812 LPAPVRDEMEVTLV
+812 LPTRVREEMQVTLV

-833 RVAIPGLSPEGAA
+833 KVAIPELNPKAGHGPA

>member
-1 MTTRTL
+1 MTTQTL
-7 PLLPLKNVAVFPE
+7 PLLPLKNIAIFPE
-20 LIQAVIVGR
+20 LIQALIVGR
-29 PASLAAVKAAV
+29 PASLAAVKAAID
-40 EGDSLICT
+40 GDRELVT
-48 VLQKNPNDENPS
+48 VLQKD
-60 RDALFDV
+60 RDQEKPERDGLFDI
-67 GTICRV
+67 GTLATV

-88 GVQRVRIENLDE
+88 GIRRVRLHGI
-100 QAGSAEPEAPPP
+100 SVAEAEDAPVEVQVEALPTPALPE
-112 SVGEPSAA
+112 V
-120 AAKKQS
+120 
-126 PGIGEESTG
+126 
-135 KEAKS
+135 
-140 GSEKPPRP
+140 
-148 SEKDDESAFLAVT
+148 
-161 VSPLP
+161 
-166 AVVMPDDGEE
+166 GEE
-176 RAKASALMRENLDI
+176 RAKAAALIRENLDI
-190 AKRIAHIMSQNPD
+190 ARQIAHIMSQNPD
-203 QLFEQMVGGI
+203 QLFQQMVGSI
-213 ENPITQMYRLAELLR
+213 EDPVTQMYRL
-228 NVELAEKQK
+228 VELARNIEQNDKQA
-237 VLEVDD
+237 VLEIDD
-243 VQPFME
+243 IQPFLE
-249 AIHGLLRQE
+249 AIHRLLRQE
-258 IAVVEMQRDLQS
+258 LAVVEMQRDLQS
-270 QAREEVE
+270 QAREEAE
-277 QSQREHMLR
+277 HGQREHLLR
-286 HQKRVIEQAL
+286 QQKRVIEEAL
-296 GEQNDDEDVAE
+296 GEDGDDEDIAE
-307 LREQIRNL
+307 LRKQLRNVNL
-315 KLSDDVRKEVD
+315 PDDVRKEVD

-331 LSKMSSHAADYQIAR
+331 LSRMSANAADYQVAR
-346 GYLELVAELP
+346 AYLELVAELP

-361 EDALDLGNAQTVL
+361 EDTLDLANAQTVL
-374 DEDHYGLEDVKE
+374 DEDHYGLEEVKE

-393 VLKLNPEAKASILCF
+393 VLQLNPEAKASILCF

-465 RSGVRNPVL
+465 RAGVRNPVL

-492 ALMEILDPAQNKE
+492 ALMEILDPAQNRE

-513 PFDLSKAFFITTAN
+513 PFDLSKVFFITTAN
-527 HLDGIPRPLLD
+527 HLDGVPRPLLD
-538 RMEVLDLTGYSELE
+538 RMEVLELTGYSEME

-571 KEEQLAFT
+571 VDEQLGFT
-579 PEALSCAVRRHTREA
+579 DEALSWAVRRHTREA

-600 RVIGRIASKR
+600 RVVGRVASKR
-610 ARQIVQPQPS
+610 ARQIVQ
-620 GAEAL
+620 AEA
-625 DQPIREDDGPI
+625 PSS
-636 TADDLPDLLGPEKF
+636 TVTVDDLPELLGPDKF
-650 KTDRQRSN
+650 KTDRQREN

-711 WSVAEQLEID
+711 WSVAEELDID
-721 RATIEENG
+721 RSTIEENG

-757 YSNKSVRDDI
+757 YSNKSVRDDV

-798 HVILPRDNEAELAK
+798 HVILPRDNESDFAK
-812 LPAPVRDEMEVTLV
+812 LPQTVRDEMQVTLV

-833 RVAIPGLSPEGAA
+833 KVAIPGLKA

>member
-1 MTTRTL
+1 MTTQTL
-7 PLLPLKNVAVFPE
+7 PLLPLKDVTVFPA
-20 LIQAVIVGR
+20 LIQALIVGR

-40 EGDSLICT
+40 EGEREILT
-48 VLQKNPNDENPS
+48 VLQRQPEDEHP
-60 RDALFDV
+60 DQDGLHAI
-67 GTICRV
+67 GTLSTI
-73 TRVEQRDGGAQVIVR
+73 TRVDQREGGAQVIVR
-88 GVQRVRIENLDE
+88 GQQRVRIRSVAQASAPAAEDAKASKGKAKKAEAKEAEDE
-100 QAGSAEPEAPPP
+100 MHWL
-112 SVGEPSAA
+112 VGEV
-120 AAKKQS
+120 
-126 PGIGEESTG
+126 E
-135 KEAKS
+135 
-140 GSEKPPRP
+140 
-148 SEKDDESAFLAVT
+148 L
-161 VSPLP
+161 LP
-166 AVVMPDDGEE
+166 APAVPEDGEE
-176 RAKASALMRENLDI
+176 RAKATALMRENLDI
-190 AKRIAHIMSQNPD
+190 ARRIAQIMSQNPE
-203 QLFEQMVGGI
+203 QIFQQMVGGI
-213 ENPITQMYRLAELLR
+213 ENPITQMYRLVDLLR
-228 NVELAEKQK
+228 NAEQADKQK
-237 VLEVDD
+237 VLEVDE
-243 VQPFME
+243 VQPFLE

-277 QSQREHMLR
+277 QSQREHLLR
-286 HQKRVIEQAL
+286 HQKRVIEEAL
-296 GEQNDDEDVAE
+296 GEQADDEDVAE
-307 LREQIRNL
+307 LREQLRGL
-315 KLSDDVRKEVD
+315 KLGDDVRKEVD

-331 LSKMSSHAADYQIAR
+331 LSRMSSHAADYQVAR

-356 WNVIT
+356 WNVVT
-361 EDALDLGNAQTVL
+361 EDTLDLDHAQTVL
-374 DEDHYGLEDVKE
+374 DEDHYGLGDVKE
-386 RILESLA
+386 RILEALA
-393 VLKLNPEAKASILCF
+393 VLQLNPEAKASILCF

-465 RSGVRNPVL
+465 RAGVRNPVL

-492 ALMEILDPAQNKE
+492 ALMEILDPAQNKD

-513 PFDLSKAFFITTAN
+513 PFDLSKVFFITTAN
-527 HLDGIPRPLLD
+527 DTGGIPRPLLD
-538 RMEVLDLTGYSELE
+538 RMEVLDLSGYSEQE
-552 KLEIARRYLIPRQ
+552 KLEIAHRYLIPRQ
-565 RENAGL
+565 QDNAGL
-571 KEEQLAFT
+571 KEEQLTFT
-579 PEALSCAVRRHTREA
+579 DEALSWITRRHTREA

-600 RVIGRIASKR
+600 RVIGRVASKR
-610 ARQIVQPQPS
+610 ARHIVQTKAKGESP
-620 GAEAL
+620 GA
-625 DQPIREDDGPI
+625 I
-636 TADDLPDLLGPEKF
+636 TVDDLPQLLGPEKF
-650 KTDRQRSN
+650 KSDRQREN

-669 TEAGGDVLYVE
+669 TETGGDVLYVE

-688 KTITTGHLGK
+688 KTITTGHLGQ

-711 WSVAEQLEID
+711 WSVADTLHID

-757 YSNKSVRDDI
+757 YSDKSVRDDI
-767 AMTGELT
+767 ALTGELT

-812 LPAPVRDEMEVTLV
+812 LPEPVRKEMEVTLV

-833 RVAIPGLSPEGAA
+833 RVAIPGLHDRDN

>member
-1 MTTRTL
+1 MTTQTL
-7 PLLPLKNVAVFPE
+7 PLLPLKNVAIFPE
-20 LIQAVIVGR
+20 LIQALIVGR
-29 PASLAAVKAAV
+29 PASLAAVKVAIDHDRKLV
-40 EGDSLICT
+40 T
-48 VLQKNPNDENPS
+48 VLQKDRDQENPD
-60 RDALFDV
+60 REGLFDI
-67 GTICRV
+67 GTLATV

-88 GVQRVRIENLDE
+88 GVRRVRVEAL
-100 QAGSAEPEAPPP
+100 SAPT
-112 SVGEPSAA
+112 
-120 AAKKQS
+120 
-126 PGIGEESTG
+126 GEE
-135 KEAKS
+135 EPA
-140 GSEKPPRP
+140 EV
-148 SEKDDESAFLAVT
+148 EVVE
-161 VSPLP
+161 LP
-166 AVVMPDDGEE
+166 TPVLPEDGEE
-176 RAKASALMRENLDI
+176 RAKATALIRENLDI
-190 AKRIAHIMSQNPD
+190 ARQVAHMMSQNPD
-203 QLFEQMVGGI
+203 QLFQQMVGSI
-213 ENPITQMYRLAELLR
+213 EDPVTQMYRL
-228 NVELAEKQK
+228 VELARNIEQNDKQR
-237 VLEVDD
+237 VLEIDD
-243 VQPFME
+243 IQPFLE
-249 AIHGLLRQE
+249 AIHRLLRQE
-258 IAVVEMQRDLQS
+258 LAVVEMQRDLQS
-270 QAREEVE
+270 QAREEAE
-277 QSQREHMLR
+277 HGQREHLLR
-286 HQKRVIEQAL
+286 QQKRVIEEAL
-296 GEQNDDEDVAE
+296 GEDGDDEDIAE
-307 LREQIRNL
+307 LRKQLRNVNL
-315 KLSDDVRKEVD
+315 PDDVRKEVD

-331 LSKMSSHAADYQIAR
+331 LSRMSANAADYQVSR

-361 EDALDLGNAQTVL
+361 EDTLDLANAQTVL
-374 DEDHYGLEDVKE
+374 DEDHYGLDEVKE

-393 VLKLNPEAKASILCF
+393 VLRLNPDAKASILCF

-465 RSGVRNPVL
+465 RAGVRNPVL

-492 ALMEILDPAQNKE
+492 ALMEILDPAQNRE
-505 FRDNYLNL
+505 YRDNYLNL
-513 PFDLSKAFFITTAN
+513 PFDLSKVIFITTAN

-538 RMEVLDLTGYSELE
+538 RMEVLELTGYSEME
-552 KLEIARRYLIPRQ
+552 KLEIARRYLVPRQ

-571 KEEQLAFT
+571 ADDQLGFT
-579 PEALSCAVRRHTREA
+579 DEALSWAVRRHTREA

-600 RVIGRIASKR
+600 RVIGRVASKR
-610 ARQIVQPQPS
+610 ARQIVQAEVPS
-620 GAEAL
+620 A
-625 DQPIREDDGPI
+625 
-636 TADDLPDLLGPEKF
+636 TVTVDDLPELLGPDKF
-650 KTDRQRSN
+650 KTDRQREN

-669 TEAGGDVLYVE
+669 TEVGGDVLYVE

-711 WSVAEQLEID
+711 WSVADRLNID
-721 RATIEENG
+721 RSTIEENG

-757 YSNKSVRDDI
+757 YSNKRVRDDV

-798 HVILPRDNEAELAK
+798 HVILPRDNESDFAK
-812 LPAPVRDEMEVTLV
+812 LPQAVRDDMELTLV
-826 DRLEDAV
+826 DCLEDAV
-833 RVAIPGLSPEGAA
+833 KVAIPGLKPPV

>member
-1 MTTRTL
+1 MTTRKL
-7 PLLPLKNVAVFPE
+7 PLLPLKDVTVFPK
-20 LIQAVIVGR
+20 LIQALIVGR
-29 PASLAAVKAAV
+29 PASLAAVKAAA
-40 EGDSLICT
+40 EGEREILT
-48 VLQKNPNDENPS
+48 VLQKQPEEEHPDQDGLYEI
-60 RDALFDV
+60 
-67 GTICRV
+67 GTLSTV
-73 TRVEQRDGGAQVIVR
+73 TRVDQRDGGAQVIVR
-88 GVQRVRIENLDE
+88 GEQRVRIVSVTKAAPVP
-100 QAGSAEPEAPPP
+100 AGEGEGEGETEALEAEVEPLPTPEVP
-112 SVGEPSAA
+112 ET
-120 AAKKQS
+120 
-126 PGIGEESTG
+126 GEE
-135 KEAKS
+135 K
-140 GSEKPPRP
+140 
-148 SEKDDESAFLAVT
+148 
-161 VSPLP
+161 
-166 AVVMPDDGEE
+166 
-176 RAKASALMRENLDI
+176 AKATALMRENLDI
-190 AKRIAHIMSQNPD
+190 ARRIAQIMSQNPE
-203 QLFEQMVGGI
+203 QIFQQMVGSI
-213 ENPITQMYRLAELLR
+213 KNPITQMYRLVDLLR
-228 NVELAEKQK
+228 NAEQTEKQK
-237 VLEVDD
+237 VLELGEA
-243 VQPFME
+243 QPFLE

-277 QSQREHMLR
+277 QSQREHLLR
-286 HQKRVIEQAL
+286 HQKRVIEEAL
-296 GEQNDDEDVAE
+296 GEQADDEDVAE
-307 LREQIRNL
+307 LREQLRGL
-315 KLSDDVRKEVD
+315 KLGDDVRKEVD

-331 LSKMSSHAADYQIAR
+331 LSRMSSHAADYQIAR

-356 WNVIT
+356 WNVVT
-361 EDALDLGNAQTVL
+361 EDTLDLDHAQTVL
-374 DEDHYGLEDVKE
+374 DEDHYGLGDVKE

-393 VLKLNPEAKASILCF
+393 VLQLNPEAKASILCF

-465 RSGVRNPVL
+465 RAGVRNPVL

-492 ALMEILDPAQNKE
+492 ALMEILDPAQNKD

-513 PFDLSKAFFITTAN
+513 PFDLSRVFFITTAN
-527 HLDGIPRPLLD
+527 DIGGIPRPLLD
-538 RMEVLDLTGYSELE
+538 RMEVLDLSGYSEQE

-571 KEEQLAFT
+571 KEAQLAFT
-579 PEALSCAVRRHTREA
+579 DAALSWMTRRHTREA

-600 RVIGRIASKR
+600 RVIGRVASKR
-610 ARQIVQPQPS
+610 ARLIVQE
-620 GAEAL
+620 EAL
-625 DQPIREDDGPI
+625 SGDAATAI
-636 TADDLPDLLGPEKF
+636 TVDDLPRLLGPEKF
-650 KTDRQRSN
+650 KNDRQREN

-669 TEAGGDVLYVE
+669 TESGGDVLYVE

-688 KTITTGHLGK
+688 KTITTGHLGQ

-711 WSVAEQLEID
+711 WSVADSLNID

-757 YSNKSVRDDI
+757 YSDKSVRDDI
-767 AMTGELT
+767 ALTGELT

-812 LPAPVRDEMEVTLV
+812 LPERVRDEMEVTLV

-833 RVAIPGLSPEGAA
+833 RVAIPGLHG

>member
-1 MTTRTL
+1 MTTHKL
-7 PLLPLKNVAVFPE
+7 PLLPLKNVTVYPE
-20 LIQAVIVGR
+20 LIQALIVGR
-29 PASLAAVKAAV
+29 PASLVSIKAALD
-40 EGDSLICT
+40 GDNTVLT
-48 VLQKNPNDENPS
+48 VLQKDPDDEHPA
-60 RDALFDV
+60 REALYDV
-67 GTICRV
+67 GTISKI
-73 TRVEQRDGGAQVIVR
+73 TRVEQREGGAQVIVR
-88 GVQRVRIENLDE
+88 GVRRARLGDLT
-100 QAGSAEPEAPPP
+100 AAEGETPLVEVEVEELPTLTLPEDA
-112 SVGEPSAA
+112 
-120 AAKKQS
+120 
-126 PGIGEESTG
+126 
-135 KEAKS
+135 
-140 GSEKPPRP
+140 
-148 SEKDDESAFLAVT
+148 
-161 VSPLP
+161 
-166 AVVMPDDGEE
+166 EE
-176 RAKASALMRENLDI
+176 RAKATALMRENLDI
-190 AKRIAHIMSQNPD
+190 AKRVAQIMSQNPD
-203 QLFEQMVGGI
+203 QLFQQMVGGI
-213 ENPITQMYRLAELLR
+213 EDPVTQMYRLAELLR
-228 NVELAEKQK
+228 NVEQAEKQK
-237 VLEVDD
+237 VIEVDD
-243 VQPFME
+243 IQPFLE

-286 HQKRVIEQAL
+286 HQKRVIEEAL
-296 GEQNDDEDVAE
+296 GEQGDDEDVAE
-307 LREQIRNL
+307 LREQLRNINL
-315 KLSDDVRKEVD
+315 TDDVRKEVD

-331 LSKMSSHAADYQIAR
+331 LAKMSSHAADYQIAR

-361 EDALDLGNAQTVL
+361 EDQLDLGHAQSVL

-393 VLKLNPEAKASILCF
+393 VLQLNPEAKANILCF

-465 RSGVRNPVL
+465 RAGVRNPVL

-513 PFDLSKAFFITTAN
+513 PFDLSKVFFITTAN
-527 HLDGIPRPLLD
+527 HLDGIPPPLLD
-538 RMEVLDLTGYSELE
+538 RMEVLELTGYSEQE
-552 KLEIARRYLIPRQ
+552 KREIARRYLLPRQ
-565 RENAGL
+565 RDNAGL
-571 KEEQLAFT
+571 TLEQLDLTDDAI
-579 PEALSCAVRRHTREA
+579 SWAVRRHTREA
-594 GVRELD
+594 GVRELE
-600 RVIGRIASKR
+600 RVIARIASKR
-610 ARQIVQPQPS
+610 ARQIVQ
-620 GAEAL
+620 AEDASA
-625 DQPIREDDGPI
+625 PI
-636 TADDLPDLLGPEKF
+636 TVDDLPALLGPDKF
-650 KTDRQRSN
+650 KTDRQREN
-658 MAPGV
+658 MAPGI

-688 KTITTGHLGK
+688 KTITTGRLGK

-711 WSVAEQLEID
+711 WSAAEQLNID
-721 RATIEENG
+721 RATIEQNG

-757 YSNKSVRDDI
+757 YSNQSVRDDI

-798 HVILPRDNEAELAK
+798 HVILPRDNESELAK
-812 LPAPVRDEMEVTLV
+812 LPLPVRDEMEVTLV

-833 RVAIPGLSPEGAA
+833 KVAIPGLQGMS

>member
-1 MTTRTL
+1 MTTQKL
-7 PLLPLKNVAVFPE
+7 PLLPLKNVTVYPE
-20 LIQAVIVGR
+20 LIQALIVGR
-29 PASLAAVKAAV
+29 PASLAAIKAAV
-40 EGDSLICT
+40 DQDGEVLT
-48 VLQKNPNDENPS
+48 VLQRNPNDETPG
-60 RDALFDV
+60 RDAVYDIGCV
-67 GTICRV
+67 STV

-88 GVQRVRIENLDE
+88 GVRRARLHGFESAPGDSPMVEVEIENLPTPTL
-100 QAGSAEPEAPPP
+100 PE
-112 SVGEPSAA
+112 
-120 AAKKQS
+120 
-126 PGIGEESTG
+126 
-135 KEAKS
+135 
-140 GSEKPPRP
+140 
-148 SEKDDESAFLAVT
+148 
-161 VSPLP
+161 
-166 AVVMPDDGEE
+166 DGED
-176 RAKASALMRENLDI
+176 RAKATALVRENLEI
-190 AKRIAHIMSQNPD
+190 ARRIAHIMSQNPD
-203 QLFEQMVGGI
+203 QLFHQMVGGI

-228 NVELAEKQK
+228 NVEQTEKQK

-243 VQPFME
+243 ALPFLA
-249 AIHGLLRQE
+249 AIHTLMRQE

-286 HQKRVIEQAL
+286 HQKRVIEEAL
-296 GEQNDDEDVAE
+296 GEQGNDEDIAE
-307 LREQIRNL
+307 LREQLRNV
-315 KLSDDVRKEVD
+315 KLSEDVRKEVE
-326 RELKR
+326 REIKR
-331 LSKMSSHAADYQIAR
+331 LSRMSPNAADYQVAR

-361 EDALDLGNAQTVL
+361 EDTLDLDHAQTVL
-374 DEDHYGLEDVKE
+374 DEDHYGLEDIKE

-393 VLKLNPEAKASILCF
+393 VLQLNPEAKASILCF

-454 AMPGRILQAVR
+454 AMPGRILQGVR
-465 RSGVRNPVL
+465 RAGVRNPVL
-474 MLDEVDKLGR
+474 MLDEIDKLGR
-484 DFRGDPAA
+484 DFRGDPSA

-513 PFDLSKAFFITTAN
+513 PFDLSKVFFITTAN
-527 HLDGIPRPLLD
+527 HLDGVPRPLLD
-538 RMEVLDLTGYSELE
+538 RMEVLELTGYSELE

-565 RENAGL
+565 RDNAGL
-571 KEEQLAFT
+571 KQGQLEFSD
-579 PEALSCAVRRHTREA
+579 EALSWATRRHTREA

-600 RVIGRIASKR
+600 RVIGRVASKR
-610 ARQIVQPQPS
+610 ARQIVQAKEGVGS
-620 GAEAL
+620 
-625 DQPIREDDGPI
+625 I
-636 TADDLPDLLGPEKF
+636 TVDDLPTLLGPDKF
-650 KTDRQRSN
+650 KTDRQREN
-658 MAPGV
+658 LAPGV

-688 KTITTGHLGK
+688 KTITTGHLGQ

-711 WSVAEQLEID
+711 WSVAERLNID
-721 RATIEENG
+721 RATIEQNG

-757 YSNKSVRDDI
+757 YSNKRVRDDI

-798 HVILPRDNEAELAK
+798 HVILPRDNEAELTK
-812 LPAPVRDEMEVTLV
+812 LPGAVREEMEVTLV

-833 RVAIPGLSPEGAA
+833 KVAIPDL

>member
-1 MTTRTL
+1 MTTHKL
-7 PLLPLKNVAVFPE
+7 PLLPLKNVTVYPE
-20 LIQAVIVGR
+20 LIQALIVGR
-29 PASLAAVKAAV
+29 PASLVSIKAALD
-40 EGDSLICT
+40 GDNTVLT
-48 VLQKNPNDENPS
+48 VLQKDPDDEHPA
-60 RDALFDV
+60 REALYDV
-67 GTICRV
+67 GTISKI

-88 GVQRVRIENLDE
+88 GVRRARLGDLT
-100 QAGSAEPEAPPP
+100 AAEGETPLVEVEVEELPTLTLPEDA
-112 SVGEPSAA
+112 
-120 AAKKQS
+120 
-126 PGIGEESTG
+126 
-135 KEAKS
+135 
-140 GSEKPPRP
+140 
-148 SEKDDESAFLAVT
+148 
-161 VSPLP
+161 
-166 AVVMPDDGEE
+166 EE
-176 RAKASALMRENLDI
+176 RAKATALMRENLDI
-190 AKRIAHIMSQNPD
+190 AKRVAQIMSQNPD
-203 QLFEQMVGGI
+203 QLFQQMVGGI
-213 ENPITQMYRLAELLR
+213 EDPVTQMYRLAELLR
-228 NVELAEKQK
+228 NIEQAEKQK

-243 VQPFME
+243 IQPFLE

-286 HQKRVIEQAL
+286 HQKRVIEEAL
-296 GEQNDDEDVAE
+296 GEQGDDEDVAE
-307 LREQIRNL
+307 LREQLRNINL
-315 KLSDDVRKEVD
+315 TDDVRKEVD

-331 LSKMSSHAADYQIAR
+331 LAKMSSHAADYQIAR

-361 EDALDLGNAQTVL
+361 EDQLDLGHAQSVL

-393 VLKLNPEAKASILCF
+393 VLQLNPEAKANILCF

-465 RSGVRNPVL
+465 RAGVRNPVL

-513 PFDLSKAFFITTAN
+513 PFDLSKVFFITTAN
-527 HLDGIPRPLLD
+527 HLDGIPPPLLD
-538 RMEVLDLTGYSELE
+538 RMEVLELTGYSEQE
-552 KLEIARRYLIPRQ
+552 KREIARRYLLPRQ
-565 RENAGL
+565 RDNAGL
-571 KEEQLAFT
+571 TLEQLDLTDDAI
-579 PEALSCAVRRHTREA
+579 SWAVRRHTREA
-594 GVRELD
+594 GVRELE
-600 RVIGRIASKR
+600 RVIARVASKR
-610 ARQIVQPQPS
+610 ARQIVQ
-620 GAEAL
+620 AEDASA
-625 DQPIREDDGPI
+625 PI
-636 TADDLPDLLGPEKF
+636 TVDDLPALLGPEKF
-650 KTDRQRSN
+650 KTDRQREN
-658 MAPGV
+658 MAPGI

-688 KTITTGHLGK
+688 KTITTGRLGK

-711 WSVAEQLEID
+711 WSAAEQLNID
-721 RATIEENG
+721 RATIEQNG

-757 YSNKSVRDDI
+757 YSNQSVRDDI

-798 HVILPRDNEAELAK
+798 HVILPRDNESELAK
-812 LPAPVRDEMEVTLV
+812 LPLPVRDEMEVTLV

-833 RVAIPGLSPEGAA
+833 KVAIPGLQGMS

>member
-1 MTTRTL
+1 LTTHKL
-7 PLLPLKNVAVFPE
+7 PLLPLKDVTVYPE
-20 LIQAVIVGR
+20 LIQALIVGR

-40 EGDSLICT
+40 DHDRFILT
-48 VLQKNPNDENPS
+48 ALQKNPKDEQPM
-60 RDALFDV
+60 RDGLHDI
-67 GTICRV
+67 GTVCKV
-73 TRVEQRDGGAQVIVR
+73 TRVDKREGGAQVIVR
-88 GVQRVRIENLDE
+88 GKRRVRIHDI
-100 QAGSAEPEAPPP
+100 SA
-112 SVGEPSAA
+112 SDG
-120 AAKKQS
+120 
-126 PGIGEESTG
+126 
-135 KEAKS
+135 
-140 GSEKPPRP
+140 
-148 SEKDDESAFLAVT
+148 D
-161 VSPLP
+161 SPLIEAEVEELP
-166 AVVMPDDGEE
+166 PIAVPDADEA
-176 RAKASALMRENLDI
+176 RAKATALMRENLDI
-190 AKRIAHIMSQNPD
+190 ARRIAHIMSQNPE
-203 QLFEQMVGGI
+203 QLFQQMVGAI
-213 ENPITQMYRLAELLR
+213 EDPVTQMYRLAELLR
-228 NVELAEKQK
+228 NVGQEEKQR
-237 VLEVDD
+237 VLEIDD
-243 VQPFME
+243 IQTFLE

-258 IAVVEMQRDLQS
+258 LAVVEMQRDLQS

-277 QSQREHMLR
+277 QSQREHLLR
-286 HQKRVIEQAL
+286 HQKRVIEEAL
-296 GEQNDDEDVAE
+296 GEESEDEDVAE
-307 LREQIRNL
+307 LREQLRNINL
-315 KLSDDVRKEVD
+315 PDDVRKEVD

-331 LSKMSSHAADYQIAR
+331 LSRMSTNAADYQVAR

-356 WNVIT
+356 WNVVT
-361 EDALDLGNAQTVL
+361 EDALELDNAQSVL

-393 VLKLNPEAKASILCF
+393 VLRLNPEAKASILCF

-465 RSGVRNPVL
+465 RAGVRNPVL

-492 ALMEILDPAQNKE
+492 ALMEILDPAQNRE

-513 PFDLSKAFFITTAN
+513 PFDLSKVFFITTAN
-527 HLDGIPRPLLD
+527 HLDGVPRPLLD
-538 RMEVLDLTGYSELE
+538 RMEVLELTGYSELE

-565 RENAGL
+565 QENAGL
-571 KEEQLAFT
+571 GDEQLAFT
-579 PEALSCAVRRHTREA
+579 DEALYWAVRRHTREA

-610 ARQIVQPQPS
+610 ARQVVQ
-620 GAEAL
+620 AE
-625 DQPIREDDGPI
+625 GGSSPI
-636 TADDLPDLLGPEKF
+636 TVDDLPTLLGPDKF
-650 KTDRQRSN
+650 KTDRQREN

-669 TEAGGDVLYVE
+669 TEVGGDVLYVE

-688 KTITTGHLGK
+688 KTITTGHLGQ

-711 WSVAEQLEID
+711 WSVAEQLSID
-721 RATIEENG
+721 RSTIEQNG

-757 YSNKSVRDDI
+757 YSNESVRDDI

-812 LPAPVRDEMEVTLV
+812 LPAPVRDEMQVTLV

-833 RVAIPGLSPEGAA
+833 KVAIPGLAQRASTLA

>member
-1 MTTRTL
+1 MTTRKL
-7 PLLPLKNVAVFPE
+7 PLLPLKDVTVFPK
-20 LIQAVIVGR
+20 LIQALIVGR
-29 PASLAAVKAAV
+29 PASLAAVKAAA
-40 EGDSLICT
+40 EGERELIT
-48 VLQKNPNDENPS
+48 VLQKQPEEEHPDQDGLYEI
-60 RDALFDV
+60 
-67 GTICRV
+67 GTLSTV
-73 TRVEQRDGGAQVIVR
+73 TRVDQRDGGAQVIVR
-88 GVQRVRIENLDE
+88 GEQRVRIVSVTKAAPVP
-100 QAGSAEPEAPPP
+100 AGEGEGEGETEALEAEVEPLPTPEVP
-112 SVGEPSAA
+112 ET
-120 AAKKQS
+120 
-126 PGIGEESTG
+126 GEE
-135 KEAKS
+135 K
-140 GSEKPPRP
+140 
-148 SEKDDESAFLAVT
+148 
-161 VSPLP
+161 
-166 AVVMPDDGEE
+166 
-176 RAKASALMRENLDI
+176 AKATALMRENLDI
-190 AKRIAHIMSQNPD
+190 ARRIAQIMSQNPE
-203 QLFEQMVGGI
+203 QIFQQMVGSI
-213 ENPITQMYRLAELLR
+213 KNPITQMYRLVDLLR
-228 NVELAEKQK
+228 NAEQTEKQK
-237 VLEVDD
+237 VLELGDA
-243 VQPFME
+243 QPFLE

-277 QSQREHMLR
+277 QSQREHLLR
-286 HQKRVIEQAL
+286 HQKRVIEEAL
-296 GEQNDDEDVAE
+296 GEQADDEDVAE
-307 LREQIRNL
+307 LREQLRGL
-315 KLSDDVRKEVD
+315 KLGDDVRKEVD

-331 LSKMSSHAADYQIAR
+331 LSRMSSHAADYQIAR

-356 WNVIT
+356 WNVVT
-361 EDALDLGNAQTVL
+361 EDTLDLDHAQTVL
-374 DEDHYGLEDVKE
+374 DEDHYGLGDVKE

-393 VLKLNPEAKASILCF
+393 VLQLNPEAKASILCF

-465 RSGVRNPVL
+465 RAGVRNPVL

-492 ALMEILDPAQNKE
+492 ALMEILDPAQNKD

-513 PFDLSKAFFITTAN
+513 PFDLSRVFFITTAN
-527 HLDGIPRPLLD
+527 DIGGIPRPLLD
-538 RMEVLDLTGYSELE
+538 RMEVLDLSGYSEQE

-571 KEEQLAFT
+571 KEAQLAFT
-579 PEALSCAVRRHTREA
+579 DAALSWMTRRHTREA

-600 RVIGRIASKR
+600 RVIGRVASKR
-610 ARQIVQPQPS
+610 ARLIVQE
-620 GAEAL
+620 EAL
-625 DQPIREDDGPI
+625 SGDAATAI
-636 TADDLPDLLGPEKF
+636 TVDDLPRLLGPEKF
-650 KTDRQRSN
+650 KNDRQREN

-669 TEAGGDVLYVE
+669 TESGGDVLYVE

-688 KTITTGHLGK
+688 KTITTGHLGQ

-711 WSVAEQLEID
+711 WSVADSLNID

-757 YSNKSVRDDI
+757 YSDKSVRDDI
-767 AMTGELT
+767 ALTGELT

-812 LPAPVRDEMEVTLV
+812 LPERVRDEMEVTLV

-833 RVAIPGLSPEGAA
+833 RVAIPGLHG

>member
-1 MTTRTL
+1 MTTRKL
-7 PLLPLKNVAVFPE
+7 PLLPLKDVTVFPK
-20 LIQAVIVGR
+20 LIQALIVGR
-29 PASLAAVKAAV
+29 PASLAAVKAAA
-40 EGDSLICT
+40 EGEREILT
-48 VLQKNPNDENPS
+48 VLQKQPEEEHPDQDGLYEI
-60 RDALFDV
+60 
-67 GTICRV
+67 GTLSTV
-73 TRVEQRDGGAQVIVR
+73 TRVDQRDGGAQVIVR
-88 GVQRVRIENLDE
+88 GEQRVRVLAVSKVAVKPEGEAEGEGEIEALE
-100 QAGSAEPEAPPP
+100 AEVEPLPTPQVPEA
-112 SVGEPSAA
+112 
-120 AAKKQS
+120 
-126 PGIGEESTG
+126 GEE
-135 KEAKS
+135 K
-140 GSEKPPRP
+140 
-148 SEKDDESAFLAVT
+148 
-161 VSPLP
+161 
-166 AVVMPDDGEE
+166 
-176 RAKASALMRENLDI
+176 AKATALMRENLDI
-190 AKRIAHIMSQNPD
+190 ARRIAQIMSQNPE
-203 QLFEQMVGGI
+203 QIFQQMVGSI
-213 ENPITQMYRLAELLR
+213 KNPITQMYRLVDLLR
-228 NVELAEKQK
+228 NAEQTEKQK
-237 VLEVDD
+237 VLELGDA
-243 VQPFME
+243 QPFLE

-277 QSQREHMLR
+277 QSQREHLLR
-286 HQKRVIEQAL
+286 HQKRVIEEAL
-296 GEQNDDEDVAE
+296 GEQADDEDVAE
-307 LREQIRNL
+307 LREQLRGL
-315 KLSDDVRKEVD
+315 KLGDDVRKEVD

-331 LSKMSSHAADYQIAR
+331 LSRMSSHAADYQIAR

-361 EDALDLGNAQTVL
+361 EDTLDLGNAQTVL

-393 VLKLNPEAKASILCF
+393 VLRLNPEAKASILCF

-465 RSGVRNPVL
+465 RAGVRNPVL

-492 ALMEILDPAQNKE
+492 ALMEILDPAQNKD

-513 PFDLSKAFFITTAN
+513 PFDLSRVFFITTAN
-527 HLDGIPRPLLD
+527 DIGGIPRPLLD
-538 RMEVLDLTGYSELE
+538 RMEVLDLSGYSEQE

-565 RENAGL
+565 RDNAGL
-571 KEEQLAFT
+571 KDEQLAFT
-579 PEALSCAVRRHTREA
+579 DETLSWMTRRHTREA

-600 RVIGRIASKR
+600 RVIGRVASKR
-610 ARQIVQPQPS
+610 ARQIVQPKSTAPKPV
-620 GAEAL
+620 GK
-625 DQPIREDDGPI
+625 PIYDDSERQI
-636 TADDLPDLLGPEKF
+636 TVDDLPGLLGPEKF
-650 KTDRQRSN
+650 KNDRQREN

-669 TEAGGDVLYVE
+669 TESGGDVLYVE

-688 KTITTGHLGK
+688 KTITTGHLGQ

-711 WSVAEQLEID
+711 WSVADSLNID

-757 YSNKSVRDDI
+757 YSDKSVRDDI
-767 AMTGELT
+767 ALTGELT

-812 LPAPVRDEMEVTLV
+812 LPERVRDEMEVTLV

-833 RVAIPGLSPEGAA
+833 RVAIPGLHG